1 MGGMVGY
8 RWNFPSMLRSI
19 EPPWL
24 HGKTTGTI
32 YHAKKRQ
39 KRLDSERFQEV
50 RLRTLARNVRM
61 GQEYWYGYFR
71 YSSQSCCSWRSCKR
85 RAWVSYNITSGSWW
99 HSCLGSNFIA
109 FEQRQGNWPL
119 GISGGRAVRPTCVDS
134 SLGTRAF
141 HGRCCFQME
150 RLHAALA
157 WVWWRREWSELPLV
171 WGGDF
176 IVTGKRWIW
185 CSFSHV

>member
-1 MGGMVGY
+1 MSRATVHEFFFSFLLLALFSFCDIVGTSKNKATLPKGIHSLVHLVPHGTHAKKTWTLAGAPGVMGGMVGY

-71 YSSQSCCSWRSCKR
+71 YSSQSCCS
-85 RAWVSYNITSGSWW
+85 
-99 HSCLGSNFIA
+99 
-109 FEQRQGNWPL
+109 
-119 GISGGRAVRPTCVDS
+119 
-134 SLGTRAF
+134 
-141 HGRCCFQME
+141 
-150 RLHAALA
+150 
-157 WVWWRREWSELPLV
+157 
-171 WGGDF
+171 
-176 IVTGKRWIW
+176 
-185 CSFSHV
+185 